1 MVLCSSHRES
11 VGTIMEF
18 DRYVDTADNVQKSE
32 VGKIQT
38 FVMEELNRQ
47 NQLANQT
54 KVLCEGKLQQLQSVL
69 EQVSGC
75 LLCLLV

>member
-1 MVLCSSHRES
+1 
-11 VGTIMEF
+11 MEF

-32 VGKIQT
+32 VGKIQS

-54 KVLCEGKLQQLQSVL
+54 KVLCEGKLQQLQNVL
-69 EQVSGC
+69 EQVY
-75 LLCLLV
+75 LYL